1 MRSLGARGASSEK
14 THLALP
20 APTHRMYAS
29 PRGEQAQETPGPQ
42 DLSVLG
48 TSTIASILGRLV
60 RAHELESVDNT
71 DSARFARAHKVDSW
85 TDPRYLLLT
94 CISAHKRR
102 LVDSESLRT
111 RSGDGRDRASCRA
124 CAQQVVTDASERR
137 TSRSS
142 SAAETL
148 RDIPTRGLHVNASWK
163 RLST

>member
-14 THLALP
+14 TSLALP
-20 APTHRMYAS
+20 APTHRMFVS

-48 TSTIASILGRLV
+48 TSTIASILGRLA
-60 RAHELESVDNT
+60 RAHEVESVDNT
-71 DSARFARAHKVDSW
+71 DSARFARAHNVDSW
-85 TDPRYLLLT
+85 KGPRYVLPT

-102 LVDSESLRT
+102 HVDSESLHT
-111 RSGDGRDRASCRA
+111 RFGDGRDRASCRA
-124 CAQQVVTDASERR
+124 YARQVVTDASERR

-148 RDIPTRGLHVNASWK
+148 RDFPTRGLRVNASWK
-163 RLST
+163 RSST